1 MKIIKA
7 ILIILYLPL
16 GLLILITLFGLI
28 HRWTNPGYKSISNLD
43 LQQISIVMFFNLILI
58 AIMIGFKR
66 FLKNRQQQ
74 N

>member
-7 ILIILYLPL
+7 ILIILYIPL

-28 HRWTNPGYKSISNLD
+28 HRWTNLGYKSISNLD